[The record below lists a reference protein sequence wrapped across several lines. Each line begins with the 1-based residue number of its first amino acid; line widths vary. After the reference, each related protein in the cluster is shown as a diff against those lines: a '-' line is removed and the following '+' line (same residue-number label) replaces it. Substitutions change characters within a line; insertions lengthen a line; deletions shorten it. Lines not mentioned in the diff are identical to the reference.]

1 MPELWLDITD
11 IPATGREFSFSDPGL
26 WTGSIAEF
34 GLPHRLEDS
43 DAPLTASF
51 SVALQGR
58 GVLIR
63 GRITGGI
70 VTPCDRCAEDARVTV
85 ASDFELFEEIP
96 LEEEQSLEPG
106 LLRRRGKVLEMDVA
120 SLLWEQFLLAL
131 PVKPL
136 CTDDCPG
143 LCPRCGANLR
153 NGPCG
158 CAPDEGDPRLAVFKT
173 LKAPRGSN

>member
-11 IPATGREFSFSDPGL
+11 IPATGREFSFSDLGL
-26 WTGSIAEF
+26 WTGPVAEF
-34 GLPHRLEDS
+34 GLPHRLEGTES
-43 DAPLTASF
+43 PLAATF
-51 SVALQGR
+51 SLTPQSR

-63 GRITGGI
+63 GRVAGVI
-70 VTPCDRCAEDARVTV
+70 VTPCDRCAEDTRVV
-85 ASDFELFEEIP
+85 VDGDFELFEEAP
-96 LEEEQSLEPG
+96 LENEASLEPG
-106 LLRRRGKVLEMDVA
+106 LLRRRGKVLELDVA

-131 PVKPL
+131 PAKPL
-136 CTDDCPG
+136 CEENCPG

-158 CAPDEGDPRLAVFKT
+158 CAPDDGDQRLAVFKT